1 MTVGFDLFA
10 AKWTWWLRHFI
21 SWGMAGLCLSLVLL
35 SVAYAIIFLMK
46 YRRNIS
52 FCSDYLSRAITERW
66 NVDLT
71 RREKGRYYTSF
82 TRVIFDYIYILY
94 RYPSRF
100 AESIRLICKVM
111 FCFWFEQWAKY
122 LHNLLMNIEFVVPSY
137 GSARFVFNVQGD
149 GLFASL
155 MRAVLGGFSLQ
166 SHYCKIANSS
176 ACNTA
181 FVPVDWRTWLMLFL
195 LAIFYF
201 VIGIYQSKSDFIMC
215 RICDFLIPKRG
226 EERAEMYKYKIHVVI
241 GIKMILS
248 FLSINHVD
256 GITDL
261 CLP

>member
-1 MTVGFDLFA
+1 
-10 AKWTWWLRHFI
+10 
-21 SWGMAGLCLSLVLL
+21 
-35 SVAYAIIFLMK
+35 
-46 YRRNIS
+46 
-52 FCSDYLSRAITERW
+52 
-66 NVDLT
+66 
-71 RREKGRYYTSF
+71 
-82 TRVIFDYIYILY
+82 
-94 RYPSRF
+94 
-100 AESIRLICKVM
+100 
-111 FCFWFEQWAKY
+111 
-122 LHNLLMNIEFVVPSY
+122 VPSY

-155 MRAVLGGFSLQ
+155 MRAVLGGFSLE
-166 SHYCKIANSS
+166 SKYCKIADSS